1 MTEPTSTSAGTLVTG
16 AASAASSA
24 AITAG
29 MPPQEVILWAVMGAL
44 VAVWLDRQKGEA
56 LTLAWITRA
65 IGMIGVSVLSGI
77 AASACLPV
85 LAKAPLISFLSETPR
100 WVMAFIVAAL
110 IHKAGPL
117 AYRVAVGKAKK
128 QEAPDVVP

>member
-1 MTEPTSTSAGTLVTG
+1 MAELTTTPAAAVASG
-16 AASAASSA
+16 ATSA
-24 AITAG
+24 AIAAG

-56 LTLAWITRA
+56 LTLAWVMRA

-117 AYRVAVGKAKK
+117 AYRVAVGRTKK
-128 QEAPDVVP
+128 QEAPDVAP